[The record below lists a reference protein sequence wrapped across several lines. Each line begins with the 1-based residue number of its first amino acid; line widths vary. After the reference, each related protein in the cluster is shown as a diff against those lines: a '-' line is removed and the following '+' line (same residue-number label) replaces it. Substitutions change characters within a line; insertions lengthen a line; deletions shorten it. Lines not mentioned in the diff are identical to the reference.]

1 MKVEK
6 TYGCDDTSLLKDIV
20 ILIPAFEP
28 DNHLIEL
35 IKELKLNCDYKIL
48 IVDDGS
54 GENYTSIF
62 KKCKV
67 LGCIVLKHD
76 KNMGKGCALKTGFAY
91 IKDNTN
97 EKIGVVT
104 ADADGQ
110 HLVKDILNVS
120 LELSNSDHKIV
131 LGVRKFTG
139 KVPWKSTIGNAF
151 TREIFKLTCGTK
163 VLDTQT
169 GLRGLPIE
177 SLPWL
182 LSIEGRHYEY
192 EMNMLL
198 QAKKAGYGFKQ
209 VEIDT
214 VYESSNKSSHFRAI
228 KDSISIFI
236 PFLKFCSS
244 GVSAAFVDYFLLF
257 YIQWLTKNLF
267 ISVVIARAASSAVN
281 FTVNKFLVFNV
292 KSRDNKNINE
302 LISYYLL
309 VCALLFINYFVLSFF
324 SETLHIW
331 LFWSKIITELLL
343 FTISYTFQRLFIFN
357 SKIQA

>member
-1 MKVEK
+1 MKTEK
-6 TYGCDDTSLLKDIV
+6 IYAGANTSLLKDIAM
-20 ILIPAFEP
+20 LIPAFEP

-35 IKELKLNCDYKIL
+35 IKELKLSCDYKIL

-54 GENYTSIF
+54 GENYASVF
-62 KKCKV
+62 KQCKA
-67 LGCIVLKHD
+67 LGCTVLKHD

-91 IKDNTN
+91 IKDNTD

-110 HLVKDILNVS
+110 HLVKDILNVC

-131 LGVRKFTG
+131 LGVRKFIG

-151 TREIFKLTCGTK
+151 ARGMFKLACGTK
-163 VLDTQT
+163 LLDTQT

-182 LSIEGRHYEY
+182 LSIKGEHYEY

-209 VEIDT
+209 IEIDT
-214 VYESSNKSSHFRAI
+214 VYEFSNKSSHFRAV
-228 KDSISIFI
+228 KDSISIFM
-236 PFLKFCSS
+236 PFLKFCGS

-257 YIQWLTKNLF
+257 YVQWLTKNLF
-267 ISVVIARAASSAVN
+267 ISVVIARVASSAVN
-281 FTVNKFLVFNV
+281 FTINKFLVFNV
-292 KSRDNKNINE
+292 KSRNRKNINE

-309 VCALLFINYFVLSFF
+309 VCALLFVNYFILSFF

-331 LFWSKIITELLL
+331 LFWSKIITEILL